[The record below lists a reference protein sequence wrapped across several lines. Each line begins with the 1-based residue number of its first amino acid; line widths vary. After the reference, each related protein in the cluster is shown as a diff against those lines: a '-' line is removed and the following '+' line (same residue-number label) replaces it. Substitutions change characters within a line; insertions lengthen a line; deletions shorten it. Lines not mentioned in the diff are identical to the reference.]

1 VGDAHIILAVVSVV
15 AVGTAVVI
23 MDAWVVVFNYQP
35 VVMRLTKA
43 LNGNF

>member
-1 VGDAHIILAVVSVV
+1 LGDAHIILAVVSV
-15 AVGTAVVI
+15 TAVVI
-23 MDAWVVVFNYQP
+23 MDARVVVFNYQP

>member
-1 VGDAHIILAVVSVV
+1 
-15 AVGTAVVI
+15 VGTAVVI
-23 MDAWVVVFNYQP
+23 MDAQEAAFNYQP